1 MKKWTDKDMIEFA
14 RVASQGAYGKY
25 RGCRT
30 VKSKLKKYE
39 TIMNTMTVRI
49 TERRLYSKIV
59 EIDVDVPDNISLEN
73 VDDYLHKNSY
83 LYVYKIEEEM
93 QKAKP
98 IQGWAEE
105 FNCSDF
111 KNDIEETRYDV
122 LTFNYGGHL

>member
-1 MKKWTDKDMIEFA
+1 
-14 RVASQGAYGKY
+14 
-25 RGCRT
+25 
-30 VKSKLKKYE
+30 
-39 TIMNTMTVRI
+39 MNTMTVRI

-73 VDDYLHKNSY
+73 VDDYLHKNRY

-111 KNDIEETRYDV
+111 KDDIEETRYDV

>member
-1 MKKWTDKDMIEFA
+1 MKKWTDKDMLEFA

-30 VKSKLKKYE
+30 LKSKLKKYE

-49 TERRLYSKIV
+49 TERRLYNKIV
-59 EIDVDVPDNISLEN
+59 EVEVDIPDNISIDK
-73 VDDYLHKNSY
+73 VDEYLHENEH
-83 LYVYKIEEEM
+83 LYVGKIEEKM

-105 FNCSDF
+105 FERSD
-111 KNDIEETRYDV
+111 NIQETTETRYDV

>member
-30 VKSKLKKYE
+30 LKSKLKKYE

-59 EIDVDVPDNISLEN
+59 EVEVDIPDNISIDK
-73 VDDYLHKNSY
+73 VDDYLYENEH
-83 LYVYKIEEEM
+83 LYVSKIEEEM

-105 FNCSDF
+105 FGCSDN
-111 KNDIEETRYDV
+111 KQETAETRYDV

>member
-1 MKKWTDKDMIEFA
+1 MKKWTDKDMVEFA

-30 VKSKLKKYE
+30 LKSKLKKYE

-59 EIDVDVPDNISLEN
+59 EVEVDIPDNISIDE
-73 VDDYLHKNSY
+73 VDYY
-83 LYVYKIEEEM
+83 LYENEHLYVDKIEEEM

-105 FNCSDF
+105 QD
-111 KNDIEETRYDV
+111 
-122 LTFNYGGHL
+122 

>member
-25 RGCRT
+25 EGCRT
-30 VKSKLKKYE
+30 LKSKLKKYE

-59 EIDVDVPDNISLEN
+59 EVEVDIPDNISIDK
-73 VDDYLHKNSY
+73 VDDYLYKNEH
-83 LYVYKIEEEM
+83 LYVDKIEEEM

-98 IQGWAEE
+98 IKGWAEE
-105 FNCSDF
+105 FGCSDW
-111 KNDIEETRYDV
+111 KDRTTETRYDV